1 MRLKMLMVFILLNI
15 LIPIKSSAEILSN
28 VGFENISIDEGLS
41 NEHVTSIFQDS
52 KGYIWIGTKDGLNR
66 YDGER
71 IKIYNCSFKNKN
83 TLSSTYITDIKEDY
97 DGNIWIGTDHG
108 LDFLLPDTDTVIRM
122 KDIEDKYNLGDL
134 KITSLLKSSYE
145 KDIMWVGTENGL
157 FKINVKNGSI
167 EAFYH
172 EQNNLDS
179 LTSSSITCLELHRG

>member
-1 MRLKMLMVFILLNI
+1 MLMVFILLNI
-15 LIPIKSSAEILSN
+15 LIPINASAEILSN

-83 TLSSTYITDIKEDY
+83 TLSSTYITDKKEDY

-108 LDFLLPDTDTVIRM
+108 LDFLLPDTDTVIRL

-134 KITSLLKSSYE
+134 KITAKQATDNTDSDLRTTDGSFNSAIYAVFRAFLDYVYLKCE
-145 KDIMWVGTENGL
+145 C
-157 FKINVKNGSI
+157 
-167 EAFYH
+167 A
-172 EQNNLDS
+172 
-179 LTSSSITCLELHRG
+179 